1 MKKRISDESPGISPK
16 AHRARRPGGGSTL
29 RPEFRGEHLMHA
41 THNVSMSYKARLLT
55 EEGE

>member
-1 MKKRISDESPGISPK
+1 MN
-16 AHRARRPGGGSTL
+16 RRGFLQKLIALGVREGGSTL

-41 THNVSMSYKARLLT
+41 THNASMSYKARLLT